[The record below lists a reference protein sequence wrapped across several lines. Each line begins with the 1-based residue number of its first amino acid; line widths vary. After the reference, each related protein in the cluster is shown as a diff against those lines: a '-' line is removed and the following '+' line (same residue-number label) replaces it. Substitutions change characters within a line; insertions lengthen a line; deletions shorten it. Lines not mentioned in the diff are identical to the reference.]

1 MNLNM
6 AVALDKCHGF
16 KPFLRPP
23 RCKLPSFSQIDYA
36 MLDSG
41 RPNLNPSINNHQH
54 ALEFAS
60 LQRSVSTPCLS
71 VSTRMEEENDSNS
84 RIEIIGGRGAPK
96 LHALVDEVAVAMA
109 SGVNPEPISSG
120 LGGAYFIRA
129 RNGDIM
135 AVAKPMDEEPLAFN
149 NPKGFAGRMLGQP
162 GLKRS
167 IRIGETGHRELA
179 AYLLD
184 HGGFAG
190 VPPSALVKMSNAKFH
205 VNESAETLPTLPYKI
220 ASLQRFVEH
229 DSEAGDLGPSGFSV
243 SSIHRIGILDVR
255 LLNLDR
261 HAGNILV
268 KKGGTERYSAGV
280 AELVPIDHG
289 FCLPEA
295 LDDPYFEWLHWPQ
308 ASVPFSESEIEY
320 ISSLDPFK
328 DAELLRAKVPSLRES
343 AIRVLVLCTIF
354 LKEAVDSGMCL
365 ADIGEI
371 MSRGF
376 HGGVENWSAFENLCM
391 NAKGASCSSIR
402 SIVDESNYSS
412 SSYQQQQQIEEDEE
426 EIVEVFRFEYAHE
439 EEEEEDCS
447 DKEVVVVVGK
457 PPEIPRISSEKWISK
472 VSDMIFF
479 PSNLNEENI
488 HYQNYDEKR
497 DRQDTEEQPPCN
509 NSTGDDDDDNNYN
522 IGGLMRSM
530 SFAVP
535 NHSNDNGCIS
545 FAEMSSEEWESYL
558 EVFKM
563 LLPNF
568 LDGRKTACLS
578 KQQRL
583 GHSCHF

>member
-1 MNLNM
+1 MKHLNM

-41 RPNLNPSINNHQH
+41 PPNLNPSINNHH

-71 VSTRMEEENDSNS
+71 ISTRMEEENDSNS
-84 RIEIIGGRGAPK
+84 RIDIIGGRGAPK
-96 LHALVDEVAVAMA
+96 VHALVVEVAVAIA

-190 VPPSALVKMSNAKFH
+190 VPPSALVKMCNTKFH
-205 VNESAETLPTLPYKI
+205 VNESVETLPTLPYKI

-229 DSEAGDLGPSGFSV
+229 DSDAGDLGPSGFSV

-268 KKGGTERYSAGV
+268 KKGETERYSAGA

-343 AIRVLVLCTIF
+343 AIRVLVLCTTF
-354 LKEAVDSGMCL
+354 LKEAVDFGMCL

-371 MSRGF
+371 MSREF
-376 HGGVENWSAFENLCM
+376 HGGVENWSAFEILCM
-391 NAKGASCSSIR
+391 NAKEASCSSIR
-402 SIVDESNYSS
+402 SIIDASNNSTSS
-412 SSYQQQQQIEEDEE
+412 SSYQQQHQIEKYEE
-426 EIVEVFRFEYAHE
+426 EIEEIFRFEYAHD
-439 EEEEEDCS
+439 EDFS

-457 PPEIPRISSEKWISK
+457 PPEIPRISSKKWMSK
-472 VSDMIFF
+472 GSEVIFF
-479 PSNLNEENI
+479 PSDDEENNY
-488 HYQNYDEKR
+488 YQNYDEKR
-497 DRQDTEEQPPCN
+497 NQEETKKAQPPCN
-509 NSTGDDDDDNNYN
+509 NSTGDFDDNYN
-522 IGGLMRSM
+522 IGGVMMKSM

-545 FAEMSSEEWESYL
+545 FAELSNEEWESYL

-568 LDGRKTACLS
+568 LDRRKAVCLS

-583 GHSCHF
+583 GHSCDF